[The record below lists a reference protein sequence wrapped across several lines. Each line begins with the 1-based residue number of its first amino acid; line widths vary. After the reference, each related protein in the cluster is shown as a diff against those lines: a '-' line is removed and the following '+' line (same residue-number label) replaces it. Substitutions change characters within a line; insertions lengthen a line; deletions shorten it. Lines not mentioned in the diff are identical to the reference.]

1 MPQQGSKGRDAL
13 ATLTLTT
20 HDTVANGDKNQ
31 KGNASRGVREGGIR
45 ITLDRD
51 EGMDLLGDLGD
62 LGQLFDVSH
71 PCFRRN
77 PAQKAHSIIHREEWI

>member
-20 HDTVANGDKNQ
+20 HDTVANDDKNQ

-51 EGMDLLGDLGD
+51 EGLDLLGD

-77 PAQKAHSIIHREEWI
+77 PAQKAHSVI